1 MSLSITGIKSGAVQ
15 VSVWLSKLYDQ
26 MLGSDQIINALA
38 QRVPPKGR
46 QRVQRIA
53 WGEAFPQLR
62 EWVGDRVLQEVF
74 GEEIT
79 LETKPYEMTYPI
91 DRIDA
96 ELDGDAAL
104 LQPKDIATKIMLGYA
119 LGIADLVY
127 DPLRKNLLTYDGQNM
142 FDTDHIHPDKS
153 TGSNILDLSNASI
166 PRSATGNPTMVEAAR
181 EFRRAMS
188 LLQKNRKLRGKIR
201 MVGDVALAV
210 VVKSDG
216 TQDGYHQL
224 LTTDKFP
231 DGSTNTLVGKFALMR
246 DDAPESGDEK
256 KVDFVMA
263 DPGGVRPSVMMEVQ
277 RPGPIVVDLPPLARK
292 GAMGNHGLYA
302 IGAGFWQ
309 AAVRVEE

>member
-46 QRVQRIA
+46 QRIQRIA

-62 EWVGDRVLQEVF
+62 EWVGDRVLQNVF

-79 LETKPYEMTYPI
+79 LETKAYEMTYPI
-91 DRIDA
+91 DRVDA

-104 LQPKDIATKIMLGYA
+104 LQPKDIAAKIMAGYA
-119 LGIADLVY
+119 VGIADLVY
-127 DPLRKNLLTYDGQNM
+127 DPLRKNQLSYDSQNM
-142 FDTDHIHPDKS
+142 FDTDHTHPDGS
-153 TGSNILDLSNASI
+153 TGSNVLDLSDASI
-166 PRSATGNPTMVEAAR
+166 SRSATGNPTMDEAAR
-181 EFRRAMS
+181 ELRRAMA
-188 LLQKNRKLRGKIR
+188 LLQVNRKLRGRIR

-216 TQDGYHQL
+216 TQYGYHQL
-224 LTTDKFP
+224 LTEDKFP
-231 DGSTNTLVGKFALMR
+231 DGRTNALAGKFALMR
-246 DDAPESGDEK
+246 DDSPESGDEK
-256 KVDFVMA
+256 KVDFIMA
-263 DPGGVRPSVMMEVQ
+263 DPGGVRPSILMEVQ
-277 RPGPIVVDLPPLARK
+277 RPGPVVVDLQPLARK

-302 IGAGFWQ
+302 IGPGFWQ
-309 AAVRVEE
+309 AAVRVQE